1 MPKGS
6 ASGEK
11 SVRGRG
17 TKRRRQGANEEKED
31 SPPRKPVTRSH
42 KAIDFLIAVHS
53 CQYIHNIANYLNTV
67 HPG

>member
-17 TKRRRQGANEEKED
+17 TKRGRWGTNEGKED
-31 SPPRKPVTRSH
+31 SPPRKH
-42 KAIDFLIAVHS
+42 LQDLI
-53 CQYIHNIANYLNTV
+53 IL
-67 HPG
+67 